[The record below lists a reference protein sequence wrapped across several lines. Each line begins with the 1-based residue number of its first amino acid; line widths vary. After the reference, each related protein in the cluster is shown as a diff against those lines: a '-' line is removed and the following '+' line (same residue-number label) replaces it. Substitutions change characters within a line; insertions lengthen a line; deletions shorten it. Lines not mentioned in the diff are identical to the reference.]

1 MVKQVLWN
9 RVFELFRVDHGW
21 ASQEPGDDYVCAE
34 EHDGI
39 LQGKLKAMLTFLHS
53 FCYDKVG
60 KREKVGTLMGKDPF
74 GNSYYELPAQPQ
86 VENQSNMRSL
96 RQTKIKTLRSW
107 ERGCPLGGM
116 TLLKPT
122 EKRFSLVVHDFK
134 ADSEQWSM
142 WWYDDTRWWEC
153 MNLQPA
159 LTPTCPQNGQQLNMV
174 LLLWSISL
182 QKPTI
187 NMSCNSPYPWSGN
200 LGWGTGGQS
209 LQLSK
214 RFCRWIFKRTSV
226 GFLICG
232 FNRCLLFFV
241 F

>member
-1 MVKQVLWN
+1 MLLVIAYLNVVFTFPGQLISRHCELDQDWA
-9 RVFELFRVDHGW
+9 RVITQSSSIQDCKTSIYSLENLVFRVDHGW

-34 EHDGI
+34 EHDGL
-39 LQGKLKAMLTFLHS
+39 LQGKLRTILTFLHS
-53 FCYDKVG
+53 FSYDKVG

-134 ADSEQWSM
+134 ADYEQ
-142 WWYDDTRWWEC
+142 
-153 MNLQPA
+153 
-159 LTPTCPQNGQQLNMV
+159 
-174 LLLWSISL
+174 
-182 QKPTI
+182 
-187 NMSCNSPYPWSGN
+187 
-200 LGWGTGGQS
+200 
-209 LQLSK
+209 
-214 RFCRWIFKRTSV
+214 
-226 GFLICG
+226 
-232 FNRCLLFFV
+232 
-241 F
+241 